1 MLLALTLAL
10 LAPPAGNPLDSW
22 PQWGGPNRDGAYPD
36 PALAERFPEGGPKVS
51 FRVPAGAGYAG
62 PAVAGGR
69 VYIHERQNAPDAA
82 TPSNAFDTKT
92 VVVGQE
98 RVRCLDSRSGK
109 EIWAHAYDA
118 PYKLSYAS
126 GPRCTPTVDVEGGKV
141 YTLGAMGDLLCL
153 NLADGKVVWGK
164 NLPKEFGASLPVWG
178 YAAHPLL
185 DGDSLICLV
194 GGSEGRLVVAFNKA
208 TGAVNWK
215 SQSFDSGD
223 FGYNPPVIHTLGGV
237 RTLLV
242 WHPKAVVGL
251 DPSTGERFWGVP
263 IAIKAALNA
272 PMLRVQSNRVFG
284 TSFYEGSFLI
294 EVAAGGRD
302 AKLVWKSAAKGEK
315 PNQTRDLS
323 SIITTPV
330 WVGDSIYGVDSYGE
344 MRCIEA
350 GTGKRVWA
358 SQLATRGRLTP
369 ANVNGRDE
377 PSEVAPWSERWACAF
392 ITPTGNDLYILF
404 NEQGELI
411 RARLTP
417 AGYEELGRAAVAEPT
432 NKLAG
437 RPVIWSHP
445 AYAEGA
451 AFVKSDTELVRVELR
466 K

>member
-1 MLLALTLAL
+1 MNFALMLCL
-10 LAPPAGNPLDSW
+10 LAPPAPDLDSW
-22 PQWGGPNRDGAYPD
+22 PQWLGPNRDGTYLDAGIP
-36 PALAERFPEGGPKVS
+36 ERFPEGGPKAT
-51 FRVPAGAGYAG
+51 FRVPTGAGYAG
-62 PAVAGGR
+62 PAVSAGK
-69 VYIHERQNAPDAA
+69 VYIHERQNTPDAA
-82 TPSNAFDTKT
+82 TPSNPFDTKT
-92 VVVGQE
+92 VVTGQE
-98 RVRCLDSRSGK
+98 RVRCLDSKSGK
-109 EIWAHAYDA
+109 ELWAHGYDA

-126 GPRCTPTVDVEGGKV
+126 GPRVTPTVDAATGRV

-153 NLADGKVVWGK
+153 NTADGKVIWGK
-164 NLPKEFGASLPVWG
+164 NFPKEFGANLPVWG

-185 DGDSLICLV
+185 DGDNLICLV
-194 GGSEGRLVVAFNKA
+194 GGSDGRLVVAFDRT
-208 TGAVNWK
+208 TGAVKWQ

-251 DPSTGERFWGVP
+251 DPATGERFWSVP
-263 IAIKAALNA
+263 IPIKAALNA
-272 PMLRVQSNRVFG
+272 PTLRVQGNRVFG
-284 TSFYEGSFLI
+284 TSFYEGSFLL
-294 EVAAGGRD
+294 EVLNGGREVYI
-302 AKLVWKSAAKGEK
+302 VWKSAAKGEK

-330 WVGDSIYGVDSYGE
+330 WTGDYIYGVDSYGE

-350 GTGKRVWA
+350 KTLKRVWS
-358 SQLATRGRLTP
+358 SQLATRGHLTP
-369 ANVNGRDE
+369 ENVRGRDE

-392 ITPTGNDLYILF
+392 ITPTGGDMYILF

-411 RARLTP
+411 RAKLTP
-417 AGYEELGRAAVAEPT
+417 AGYEELGRAVVAEPT

-437 RPVIWSHP
+437 RPVIWMHP